1 MMHKALTYRQEVD
14 FVDDDSMARDVGQYS
29 LKDVT
34 VLTAGFPLSSVQIG
48 AAVEVEELHR
58 VAQAQRL
65 AGDVVDGIKPSG
77 VHRDGV
83 YGAFVDVRSYRVL
96 DAWTTG

>member
-1 MMHKALTYRQEVD
+1 
-14 FVDDDSMARDVGQYS
+14 MARDVGQYS

-34 VLTAGFPLSSVQIG
+34 VLTAGFPLSSIQVG

-65 AGDVVDGIKPSG
+65 AGDVVDGIKPPG
-77 VHRDGV
+77 AHGDGV
-83 YGAFVDVRSYRVL
+83 YGAFVEVHGDRVL
-96 DAWTTG
+96 NT